1 MKKAKKIEVPEGK
14 KYYRNRNRNNVSA
27 RLYREK
33 KISEKI
39 KNKERYIN
47 AKIKNKKLREELIF
61 LEKEYNNLF
70 FMLST
75 IPPMLDYNYF

>member
-75 IPPMLDYNYF
+75 IPPTLDYNYF